1 MSYNIIFFFVKFRL
15 KLTTKSDISEILLKK
30 KKIDPG
36 LAQEGALYY
45 WILTFKKYY
54 LNCEI
59 FTEFYLKNSNM
70 TKNNNF
76 FMVEPGMS
84 SKIPNINNLDF
95 SFKFQV
101 QKN

>member
-1 MSYNIIFFFVKFRL
+1 MSYNIKFLVKFRL
-15 KLTTKSDISEILLKK
+15 KLTKKAEISEILLKK
-30 KKIDPG
+30 KKLIQGWPRKG
-36 LAQEGALYY
+36 PTYY

-54 LNCEI
+54 LNYKI

-76 FMVEPGMS
+76 FRVEPGIS

-101 QKN
+101 KKD